1 MIQRKSTLSAKC
13 REGVGVY
20 SRLSGRWLS
29 LDEGIECEQILCCSE
44 IIAKDFAILHPKSR
58 ILLVGHI
65 SEIRLNNAGNAVV
78 SNKYVGLL
86 IRLCLDVIQQIINSL
101 SEAQRRFAA
110 LVAACE
116 ELLGLLEI
124 EAIARGGFPLAKIL
138 LDESWLH
145 AAGNPGQLRD
155 VLCGVRS
162 PNERGVEDLVSLY
175 PFLENLLAGDD
186 GLLVAVLRQRDVC
199 RAADF
204 IFKKNRQGFSV
215 IQLPRG
221 IAPFYLFIGEDH
233 SPFH

>member
-1 MIQRKSTLSAKC
+1 MIQRKSTLSAKS

-124 EAIARGGFPLAKIL
+124 EAIARGGFPFAKIL

-145 AAGNPGQLRD
+145 AAGDPGQLRD
-155 VLCGVRS
+155 VLCRVRGS
-162 PNERGVEDLVSLY
+162 NERGVEDLVSLY
-175 PFLENLLAGDD
+175 PLFEDLFAGDD

-199 RAADF
+199 RAADL
-204 IFKKNRQGFSV
+204 IFNIPHGLPVPYKIKVSHYFPIFSF
-215 IQLPRG
+215 QSDL
-221 IAPFYLFIGEDH
+221 
-233 SPFH
+233 